1 MSDPIT
7 NPVVIAFLNNRV
19 RPRAEQ
25 IRALL
30 HLLQDD
36 RDEFLA
42 EGIGSLVPD
51 DDSVIAD
58 GREAE
63 GVAQL
68 TGAEFRDVVIDRY
81 GELLAILEAAG
92 AMEPIIKACVRALEV
107 TLPRE

>member
-1 MSDPIT
+1 MADIT
-7 NPVVIAFLNNRV
+7 DPVVLAFLRNRV

-42 EGIGSLVPD
+42 ENIGVLVPD
-51 DDSVIAD
+51 DDSVIQD
-58 GREAE
+58 GRAAE

-68 TGAEFRDVVIDRY
+68 TGAEFRQIVIDRY
-81 GELLAILEAAG
+81 GELLTVLEAAG
-92 AMEPIIKACVRALEV
+92 VMAPIIKACVRVLSV
-107 TLPRE
+107 TLPGD